1 MDHPISTNMAV
12 SPLLIVAVG
21 NSTIAYV
28 EGDGSSQVP
37 ARNDGSRTDLR
48 MGHGQRGRLAS
59 FEQGL
64 DIVPSF
70 EDVPEFVEGPL
81 EGFWVQ
87 VTAEQGYFEH
97 LSGGYDVDPETLELL

>member
-1 MDHPISTNMAV
+1 MDPPKY
-12 SPLLIVAVG
+12 PLGTMV
-21 NSTIAYV
+21 
-28 EGDGSSQVP
+28 
-37 ARNDGSRTDLR
+37 
-48 MGHGQRGRLAS
+48 RGRQAGWDAAKEDDYVAS

-87 VTAEQGYFEH
+87 VTAEKGYFKH
-97 LSGGYDVDPETLELL
+97 VVAGYDVDPETLELL